1 VVWVFFKRQKIT
13 HRSNELAPE
22 NSGITGLYFFLI
34 SSECCDIEEIESG
47 SSENRTGVKNEV
59 GSRQNQEAAES

>member
-1 VVWVFFKRQKIT
+1 MGF
-13 HRSNELAPE
+13 
-22 NSGITGLYFFLI
+22 YFFLI
-34 SSECCDIEEIESG
+34 FSECCDIEEIESG